1 MRRAWIKRVS
11 VPVLL
16 CSLAVVGLPA
26 SPRAAPSPTSEI
38 VMPDKDE
45 GVTTEY
51 AVGTVLVSGFN
62 VAAILNNTGGHA
74 HTPSSKWGY
83 MGVLGGLL
91 GVGLGGATL
100 LEDTSHETRELGV
113 VNLGIGAVATISGAL
128 AIAHSKR
135 EPSGKPAVV
144 SQAPVHIRAGVVGHG
159 AGVGVTF

>member
-1 MRRAWIKRVS
+1 MKRALI
-11 VPVLL
+11 PALL
-16 CSLAVVGLPA
+16 CSLAVLGLPA
-26 SPRAAPSPTSEI
+26 SPQAAPSPTSEI

-51 AVGTVLVSGFN
+51 AVGTVLVSSFN
-62 VAAILNNTGGHA
+62 VATILNNTGGHA

-100 LEDTSHETRELGV
+100 LEDTSHETRELGI
-113 VNLGIGAVATISGAL
+113 VNLGIGAVATISGVL

-144 SQAPVHIRAGVVGHG
+144 SQVPVRFGAGVVGHG
-159 AGVGVTF
+159 VEVELTF

>member
-1 MRRAWIKRVS
+1 MKRAWI
-11 VPVLL
+11 PALL
-16 CSLAVVGLPA
+16 CSLAVLGLPA
-26 SPRAAPSPTSEI
+26 SPRAAPSPISQI

-51 AVGTVLVSGFN
+51 AVGTVLVSSFN
-62 VAAILNNTGGHA
+62 VATILNNTGGHA

-144 SQAPVHIRAGVVGHG
+144 SQAPVRFGTGVVGHG
-159 AGVGVTF
+159 VGVGVTF